1 MTWIVGVKSRYCIA
15 CIVTLDYLRF
25 TNSYFEPCKEQE
37 ATKLKR
43 RMERLFHMKTCQARI
58 LCDDYDSPKYW

>member
-1 MTWIVGVKSRYCIA
+1 MEVIDQ
-15 CIVTLDYLRF
+15 LDGAYF
-25 TNSYFEPCKEQE
+25 AYFEPCKEQE